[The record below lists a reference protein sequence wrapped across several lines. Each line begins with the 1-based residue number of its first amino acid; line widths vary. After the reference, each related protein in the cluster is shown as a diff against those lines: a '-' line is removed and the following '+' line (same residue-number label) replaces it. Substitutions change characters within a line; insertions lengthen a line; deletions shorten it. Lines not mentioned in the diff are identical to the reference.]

1 MLDNLVVFTAAGFA
15 LDRAHYVG
23 DHWLQTD
30 DQATSKHKAGW
41 EGRWACALH
50 VASYT
55 AAGAV
60 ALVSLYILGLP
71 THPAQLVAGL
81 GVSAVTH
88 YFADRRVPLRRL
100 AALLGRSKYISSVTV
115 VRTPG
120 GKPDD
125 CGPGTGLFH
134 LDQSW
139 HYVWI
144 GVAAFV
150 IAL

>member
-1 MLDNLVVFTAAGFA
+1 MLDNLIVFAATGFA
-15 LDRAHYVG
+15 LDRAHYMG

-30 DQATSKHKAGW
+30 HQATHKGAPGR
-41 EGRWACALH
+41 EGQIACVKH

-55 AAGAV
+55 VVGALWLG
-60 ALVSLYILGLP
+60 ALLVLGLP
-71 THPAQLVAGL
+71 THPAQLLAGL

-88 YFADRRVPLRRL
+88 YIADRRTPLRRV
-100 AALLGRSKYISSVTV
+100 ATLLGRRPYIEQVTV

-139 HYVWI
+139 HYIWI